1 MAEDKRIRV
10 TADVTPLR
18 QLREEAVSLYREIDQ
33 AASTNSQNTE
43 KHLQQLREQLSL
55 MEDRNQLEK
64 LLIDLR
70 RQSASMQ
77 APEVQQPIST
87 PLPQQQTQRELK
99 PVYDENANSITWEVN
114 KETEIQPDDEEITKP
129 SEKPKKRRPKRKV
142 EYQEDVEPVI
152 DEETGSVSWN
162 LRQPT
167 RELPIERKPTETIKE
182 TQKEILTEINRHV
195 ENIDNSVTNVDN
207 SRRTENNSENVT
219 ENVKNIERNTETIQE
234 NTSVLRE
241 KDPVETK
248 SEYQIPP
255 TESPRLRE
263 KDPVE
268 TKSEYQIPPT
278 ESPRLRE
285 KDPVETKSEY
295 QIPPTESPRLRERD
309 DEVVERRETRI
320 IEGQQQF
327 NFDDE
332 NIIKAIDGV
341 SGVIYQTSRE
351 LGDAIR
357 NLIKGDNKEK
367 KDNSGTNRYLEA
379 LTASLSRI
387 EDNVDELRESVVNR
401 NNQNNDNVGGGGSGT
416 NIPPILPSSS
426 EGGAGGLNIISGL
439 GKGLSG
445 LLGGIGTIAFLNQIK
460 NIATER
466 YFRNE
471 EFGLRSEYQGSVET
485 AANYKRVQAANKA
498 DMYRWIPIFGN
509 IIARSIEMPANI
521 AADRILQTFSKFA
534 EAENKTI
541 PYAQTFG
548 VSAKD
553 AFGTAKREGR
563 YAADALGM
571 DIGSYLQRRTELTRA
586 AGGRAPGGTEFDV
599 TAERE
604 SQSLMAA
611 ERLYGIAP
619 SAVNRLQ
626 GALRFGDENT
636 SYGGSAIIRAF
647 ERSMRELK
655 LPFSE
660 IASTMEESLE
670 TFSKRSDEIL
680 SKAGEFDAGKVAA
693 VMSGIR
699 TATGAQGRQLERYQS
714 AFSGSGISQDETTQA
729 LLLRTL
735 TRTNPNIRTYSE
747 AMEQLEKVQSG
758 NTDPEFMRS
767 FLSELQGLS
776 QNNEQFINLLKGVF
790 PNLSWQDIRKQF
802 ATGEPTEVIDRIYNE
817 IQKSFGAL
825 KETPRGAYEPTEA
838 RQTVGRAERIAATDA
853 NKQITQGEKSLGD
866 VCEILDS
873 IKQDTNSINN
883 ALINKATT
891 YLTTPGQV
899 IQDTKTLNEAFKQA
913 GESDW
918 DAFMK
923 SLQLAITKGFLNVIT
938 AGKKTL
944 PKERD

>member
-33 AASTNSQNTE
+33 AASMNSQSTE

-263 KDPVE
+263 
-268 TKSEYQIPPT
+268 
-278 ESPRLRE
+278 
-285 KDPVETKSEY
+285 
-295 QIPPTESPRLRERD
+295 RD

-426 EGGAGGLNIISGL
+426 EGGAG
-439 GKGLSG
+439 
-445 LLGGIGTIAFLNQIK
+445 
-460 NIATER
+460 
-466 YFRNE
+466 
-471 EFGLRSEYQGSVET
+471 
-485 AANYKRVQAANKA
+485 
-498 DMYRWIPIFGN
+498 D
-509 IIARSIEMPANI
+509 
-521 AADRILQTFSKFA
+521 
-534 EAENKTI
+534 
-541 PYAQTFG
+541 
-548 VSAKD
+548 
-553 AFGTAKREGR
+553 
-563 YAADALGM
+563 
-571 DIGSYLQRRTELTRA
+571 
-586 AGGRAPGGTEFDV
+586 
-599 TAERE
+599 
-604 SQSLMAA
+604 
-611 ERLYGIAP
+611 
-619 SAVNRLQ
+619 
-626 GALRFGDENT
+626 
-636 SYGGSAIIRAF
+636 
-647 ERSMRELK
+647 
-655 LPFSE
+655 
-660 IASTMEESLE
+660 
-670 TFSKRSDEIL
+670 
-680 SKAGEFDAGKVAA
+680 
-693 VMSGIR
+693 
-699 TATGAQGRQLERYQS
+699 
-714 AFSGSGISQDETTQA
+714 
-729 LLLRTL
+729 
-735 TRTNPNIRTYSE
+735 
-747 AMEQLEKVQSG
+747 
-758 NTDPEFMRS
+758 
-767 FLSELQGLS
+767 
-776 QNNEQFINLLKGVF
+776 
-790 PNLSWQDIRKQF
+790 
-802 ATGEPTEVIDRIYNE
+802 
-817 IQKSFGAL
+817 
-825 KETPRGAYEPTEA
+825 
-838 RQTVGRAERIAATDA
+838 
-853 NKQITQGEKSLGD
+853 
-866 VCEILDS
+866 
-873 IKQDTNSINN
+873 
-883 ALINKATT
+883 
-891 YLTTPGQV
+891 
-899 IQDTKTLNEAFKQA
+899 
-913 GESDW
+913 
-918 DAFMK
+918 
-923 SLQLAITKGFLNVIT
+923 
-938 AGKKTL
+938 
-944 PKERD
+944 

>member
-33 AASTNSQNTE
+33 AASMNSQSTE

-77 APEVQQPIST
+77 TPEVQQPIST

-114 KETEIQPDDEEITKP
+114 RETEIQPDDEEITKP

-162 LRQPT
+162 LRQP
-167 RELPIERKPTETIKE
+167 RQEPPIERKPIETVRETIKE

-207 SRRTENNSENVT
+207 SRRVENNSENVT

-248 SEYQIPP
+248 PEYQVTP

-263 KDPVE
+263 KD
-268 TKSEYQIPPT
+268 
-278 ESPRLRE
+278 
-285 KDPVETKSEY
+285 
-295 QIPPTESPRLRERD
+295 
-309 DEVVERRETRI
+309 DEVIERRETRI

-401 NNQNNDNVGGGGSGT
+401 NNQDNDNVGGGGSGT

-426 EGGAGGLNIISGL
+426 EGGAGGLNIIGGL

-485 AANYKRVQAANKA
+485 AANYKRVQAANEA

-548 VSAKD
+548 VSATD
-553 AFGTAKREGR
+553 AFSTAKREGR

-619 SAVNRLQ
+619 SVINRLQ

-636 SYGGSAIIRAF
+636 NYGGSAIIRAF

-680 SKAGEFDAGKVAA
+680 SKAGEFDAGEVAA

-699 TATGAQGRQLERYQS
+699 AATGAQGRQLERYQS

-758 NTDPEFMRS
+758 NADPEFMRS

-802 ATGEPTEVIDRIYNE
+802 ATGEPTEVINRIYNE
-817 IQKSFGAL
+817 IEKSFGAL

-838 RQTVGRAERIAATDA
+838 RQTVGRAERITATDT
-853 NKQITQGEKSLGD
+853 NKQITEGEKSLKD
-866 VCEILDS
+866 VCEILDA
-873 IKQDTNSINN
+873 IKQDTEKIKTQQEAYGDSVIKKYITGGGYTDPNTGEKI
-883 ALINKATT
+883 
-891 YLTTPGQV
+891 YLSPQSLPGQ
-899 IQDTKTLNEAFKQA
+899 DTYNGLTNPIDKAVEKGVLAAFRLI
-913 GESDW
+913 G
-918 DAFMK
+918 
-923 SLQLAITKGFLNVIT
+923 IG
-938 AGKKTL
+938 GKTL

>member
-263 KDPVE
+263 
-268 TKSEYQIPPT
+268 
-278 ESPRLRE
+278 
-285 KDPVETKSEY
+285 
-295 QIPPTESPRLRERD
+295 RD

-485 AANYKRVQAANKA
+485 AANYKRVQAANEA

-586 AGGRAPGGTEFDV
+586 AGGRTPGGTEFDV

-647 ERSMRELK
+647 ERSMRELT

-699 TATGAQGRQLERYQS
+699 TATDAQGRQLERYQS

-758 NTDPEFMRS
+758 NADPEFMRS

-802 ATGEPTEVIDRIYNE
+802 ATGEQPTEVIDRIYNE

-838 RQTVGRAERIAATDA
+838 RQTVGRAERIIATDA

>member
-33 AASTNSQNTE
+33 AASMNSQSTE

-77 APEVQQPIST
+77 TPEVQQPIST

-114 KETEIQPDDEEITKP
+114 RETEIQPDDEEITKP

-162 LRQPT
+162 LRQP
-167 RELPIERKPTETIKE
+167 RQEPPIERKPTETVRETIKE

-207 SRRTENNSENVT
+207 SEENVDNSVVNTDNSRRIEDRSENYRHVENNRENIT

-248 SEYQIPP
+248 PEYQI
-255 TESPRLRE
+255 T
-263 KDPVE
+263 
-268 TKSEYQIPPT
+268 
-278 ESPRLRE
+278 
-285 KDPVETKSEY
+285 
-295 QIPPTESPRLRERD
+295 PTESPRLRERD

-341 SGVIYQTSRE
+341 SGTIYQTSRE

-357 NLIKGDNKEK
+357 NLIKSDNKER

-387 EDNVDELRESVVNR
+387 EDNVDELRESAVNR
-401 NNQNNDNVGGGGSGT
+401 NNQNIDNTSGGGSGT

-426 EGGAGGLNIISGL
+426 EGGAGGLNIIGGL

-445 LLGGIGTIAFLNQIK
+445 LLGGIGTITFLNQIK

-471 EFGLRSEYQGSVET
+471 EFGLRSEYQGTVET
-485 AANYKRVQAANKA
+485 AANYKRVQAANEA

-586 AGGRAPGGTEFDV
+586 AGGRTPGGTEFDV

-619 SAVNRLQ
+619 GAVNRLQ

-693 VMSGIR
+693 VMSGVR
-699 TATGAQGRQLERYQS
+699 AATGAQGRQLERYQS

-758 NTDPEFMRS
+758 NADSEFMRS

-802 ATGEPTEVIDRIYNE
+802 ATGEPTEVINRIYNE
-817 IQKSFGAL
+817 IEKSFSAL

-838 RQTVGRAERIAATDA
+838 RQTVGRAERITATDA
-853 NKQITQGEKSLGD
+853 NKQITQGEKSLKD
-866 VCEILDS
+866 VCDLLE
-873 IKQDTNSINN
+873 QINN
-883 ALINKATT
+883 KI
-891 YLTTPGQV
+891 PV
-899 IQDTKTLNEAFKQA
+899 SE
-913 GESDW
+913 E
-918 DAFMK
+918 MK
-923 SLQLAITKGFLNVIT
+923 ELGKRILSHSVVGASSVVPT
-938 AGKKTL
+938 AGSISLGTSIGMEINSVLL
-944 PKERD
+944 PLWEKLFNKLGLPSTPNKSSIPQERD

>member
-77 APEVQQPIST
+77 TPEVQQPIST

-114 KETEIQPDDEEITKP
+114 RETEIQPDDEEITKP

-162 LRQPT
+162 LRQP
-167 RELPIERKPTETIKE
+167 RQEPPIERKPTETVRETIKE

-207 SRRTENNSENVT
+207 SEENVDNSVVNTDNSRRIEDRSENYRHVENNRENIT

-248 SEYQIPP
+248 PEYQI
-255 TESPRLRE
+255 T
-263 KDPVE
+263 
-268 TKSEYQIPPT
+268 
-278 ESPRLRE
+278 
-285 KDPVETKSEY
+285 
-295 QIPPTESPRLRERD
+295 PTESPRLRERD

-341 SGVIYQTSRE
+341 SGTIYQTSRE

-357 NLIKGDNKEK
+357 NLIKSDNKER

-387 EDNVDELRESVVNR
+387 EDNVDELRESAVNR
-401 NNQNNDNVGGGGSGT
+401 NNQNIDNTSGGGSGT

-485 AANYKRVQAANKA
+485 AANYKRVQAANEA

-758 NTDPEFMRS
+758 NADPEFMRS

-838 RQTVGRAERIAATDA
+838 RQTVGRAERITATDA

>member
-70 RQSASMQ
+70 RQSTSMQ

-129 SEKPKKRRPKRKV
+129 LEKPKKRRPKRKV

-162 LRQPT
+162 LRQP
-167 RELPIERKPTETIKE
+167 RQEPPIERKPTETIKE

-207 SRRTENNSENVT
+207 SEENVDNSVVNTDNSRRIEDRSENYRHVENNRENIT

-248 SEYQIPP
+248 PEYQI
-255 TESPRLRE
+255 T
-263 KDPVE
+263 
-268 TKSEYQIPPT
+268 
-278 ESPRLRE
+278 
-285 KDPVETKSEY
+285 
-295 QIPPTESPRLRERD
+295 PTESPRLRERD

-327 NFDDE
+327 NFNDE

-341 SGVIYQTSRE
+341 SGTIYQTSRE

-357 NLIKGDNKEK
+357 NLIKSDNKER

-387 EDNVDELRESVVNR
+387 EDNVDELRESAVNR
-401 NNQNNDNVGGGGSGT
+401 NNQNIDNTSGGGSGT
-416 NIPPILPSSS
+416 NIPPTLPSSS
-426 EGGAGGLNIISGL
+426 EGGAGGLNIIGGL

-471 EFGLRSEYQGSVET
+471 EFGLRSEYQGTVET
-485 AANYKRVQAANKA
+485 AANYKRVQAANEA

-534 EAENKTI
+534 EAESKTI
-541 PYAQTFG
+541 SYAQTFG
-548 VSAKD
+548 TSAKD
-553 AFGTAKREGR
+553 AFSTARREGR

-586 AGGRAPGGTEFDV
+586 AGGRTPGGTEFDV

-619 SAVNRLQ
+619 GAVNRLQ

-670 TFSKRSDEIL
+670 IFSKRSDEIL

-693 VMSGIR
+693 VMSGVR
-699 TATGAQGRQLERYQS
+699 AATGAQGRQLERYQS

-758 NTDPEFMRS
+758 NADPEFMRS

-802 ATGEPTEVIDRIYNE
+802 ATGEPTEVINRIYNE
-817 IQKSFGAL
+817 IEKSFSAL

-838 RQTVGRAERIAATDA
+838 RQTVGRAERITATDA
-853 NKQITQGEKSLGD
+853 NKQITQGEKSLKD
-866 VCEILDS
+866 VCDLLE
-873 IKQDTNSINN
+873 QINN
-883 ALINKATT
+883 KI
-891 YLTTPGQV
+891 PV
-899 IQDTKTLNEAFKQA
+899 SE
-913 GESDW
+913 E
-918 DAFMK
+918 MK
-923 SLQLAITKGFLNVIT
+923 ELGKRILSHSVVGASSVVPT
-938 AGKKTL
+938 AGSISLGTSIGMEINSVLL
-944 PKERD
+944 PLWEKLFNKLGLPSTPNKSSIPQERD

>member
-33 AASTNSQNTE
+33 AASMNSQSTE

-77 APEVQQPIST
+77 TPEVQQPIST

-114 KETEIQPDDEEITKP
+114 RETEIQPDDEEITKP

-162 LRQPT
+162 LRQP
-167 RELPIERKPTETIKE
+167 RQEPPIERKPTETVRETIKE

-195 ENIDNSVTNVDN
+195 TNIDNSVTNVDN
-207 SRRTENNSENVT
+207 SEENVDNSVVNTDNSRRIEDRSENYRHVENNRENIT

-248 SEYQIPP
+248 PEYQI
-255 TESPRLRE
+255 T
-263 KDPVE
+263 
-268 TKSEYQIPPT
+268 
-278 ESPRLRE
+278 
-285 KDPVETKSEY
+285 
-295 QIPPTESPRLRERD
+295 PTESPRLRERD

-341 SGVIYQTSRE
+341 SGTIYQTSRE

-357 NLIKGDNKEK
+357 NLIKSDNKER

-387 EDNVDELRESVVNR
+387 EDNVDELRESAVNR
-401 NNQNNDNVGGGGSGT
+401 NNQNIDNTSGGGSGT

-471 EFGLRSEYQGSVET
+471 EFGLRSEYQGTVET
-485 AANYKRVQAANKA
+485 AANYKRVQAANEA

-619 SAVNRLQ
+619 SAINRLQ

-758 NTDPEFMRS
+758 NADPEFMRS

-802 ATGEPTEVIDRIYNE
+802 ATGEPTEVINRIYNE
-817 IQKSFGAL
+817 IEKSFGAL

-838 RQTVGRAERIAATDA
+838 RQTVGRAERITATDA

>member
-33 AASTNSQNTE
+33 AASMNSQSTE

-77 APEVQQPIST
+77 TPEVQQPIST

-114 KETEIQPDDEEITKP
+114 RETEIQPDDEITKP

-162 LRQPT
+162 LRQP
-167 RELPIERKPTETIKE
+167 RQEPPIERKPTETVRETIKE

-207 SRRTENNSENVT
+207 SEENVDNSVVNTDNSRRIEDRSENYRHVENNRENIT

-234 NTSVLRE
+234 NTSV
-241 KDPVETK
+241 
-248 SEYQIPP
+248 
-255 TESPRLRE
+255 
-263 KDPVE
+263 
-268 TKSEYQIPPT
+268 
-278 ESPRLRE
+278 LRE

-485 AANYKRVQAANKA
+485 AANYKRVQAANEA

-758 NTDPEFMRS
+758 NADPEFMRS

-838 RQTVGRAERIAATDA
+838 RQTVGRAERITATDA

>member
-162 LRQPT
+162 LRQP
-167 RELPIERKPTETIKE
+167 RQEPPIERKPTETVRETIKE

-207 SRRTENNSENVT
+207 SEENVDNSVVNTDNSRRIEDRSENYRHVENNRENIT

-248 SEYQIPP
+248 PEYQI
-255 TESPRLRE
+255 T
-263 KDPVE
+263 
-268 TKSEYQIPPT
+268 
-278 ESPRLRE
+278 
-285 KDPVETKSEY
+285 
-295 QIPPTESPRLRERD
+295 PTESPRLRERD

-485 AANYKRVQAANKA
+485 AANYKRVQAANEA

-541 PYAQTFG
+541 PYTQTFG

-586 AGGRAPGGTEFDV
+586 AGGRTPGGTEFDV

-758 NTDPEFMRS
+758 NADPEFMRS

-838 RQTVGRAERIAATDA
+838 RQTVGRAERITATDA

>member
-162 LRQPT
+162 LRQP
-167 RELPIERKPTETIKE
+167 RQESPIERKPTETVRETIKE

-207 SRRTENNSENVT
+207 SEENVDNSVVNTDNSRRTEDRSENYRHVENNRENIT

-248 SEYQIPP
+248 PEYQI
-255 TESPRLRE
+255 T
-263 KDPVE
+263 
-268 TKSEYQIPPT
+268 
-278 ESPRLRE
+278 
-285 KDPVETKSEY
+285 
-295 QIPPTESPRLRERD
+295 PTESPRLRERD
-309 DEVVERRETRI
+309 DEVVERREMRI

-341 SGVIYQTSRE
+341 SGTIYQTSRE

-357 NLIKGDNKEK
+357 NLIKGDNKER

-401 NNQNNDNVGGGGSGT
+401 NNQNTDNTGGGGSGT

-426 EGGAGGLNIISGL
+426 EGGAGGLNIIGGL

-485 AANYKRVQAANKA
+485 AANYKRVQAANEA

-548 VSAKD
+548 VSTKD

-758 NTDPEFMRS
+758 NADPEFMRS

-838 RQTVGRAERIAATDA
+838 RQTVGRAERITATDA

>member
-33 AASTNSQNTE
+33 AASMNSQSTE

-77 APEVQQPIST
+77 TPEVQQPIST

-99 PVYDENANSITWEVN
+99 PVYDKNANSITWEVN
-114 KETEIQPDDEEITKP
+114 RETEIQPDDEEITKP

-162 LRQPT
+162 LRQP
-167 RELPIERKPTETIKE
+167 RQEPPIERKPTETVRETIKE

-207 SRRTENNSENVT
+207 SEENVDNSVVNTDNSRRIEDRSENYRHVENNRENIT

-248 SEYQIPP
+248 PEYQI
-255 TESPRLRE
+255 T
-263 KDPVE
+263 
-268 TKSEYQIPPT
+268 
-278 ESPRLRE
+278 
-285 KDPVETKSEY
+285 
-295 QIPPTESPRLRERD
+295 PTESPRLRERD

-379 LTASLSRI
+379 LAASLSRI

-416 NIPPILPSSS
+416 NIPPILPSSSS

-485 AANYKRVQAANKA
+485 AANYKRVQAANEA

-680 SKAGEFDAGKVAA
+680 SKAGKFDAGKVAA

-758 NTDPEFMRS
+758 NADPEFMRS

-817 IQKSFGAL
+817 IQKFFGAL

-838 RQTVGRAERIAATDA
+838 RQTVGRAERITATDA

-899 IQDTKTLNEAFKQA
+899 IQDTKTLNEAFKQV

>member
-33 AASTNSQNTE
+33 AASMNSQSTE

-77 APEVQQPIST
+77 TPEVQQPIST

-114 KETEIQPDDEEITKP
+114 RETEIQPDDEEITKP

-162 LRQPT
+162 LRQP
-167 RELPIERKPTETIKE
+167 RQEPPIERKPTETVRETIKE

-207 SRRTENNSENVT
+207 SVVNTDNSRRIEDRSENYRHVENNRENIT

-241 KDPVETK
+241 KD
-248 SEYQIPP
+248 S
-255 TESPRLRE
+255 
-263 KDPVE
+263 
-268 TKSEYQIPPT
+268 
-278 ESPRLRE
+278 
-285 KDPVETKSEY
+285 VETKSEY

-485 AANYKRVQAANKA
+485 AANYKRVQAANEA

-548 VSAKD
+548 VSTKD

-586 AGGRAPGGTEFDV
+586 AGGRTPGGTEFDV

-714 AFSGSGISQDETTQA
+714 AFLGSGISQDETTQA

-758 NTDPEFMRS
+758 NADPEFMRS

-838 RQTVGRAERIAATDA
+838 RQTVGRAERITATDA

>member
-114 KETEIQPDDEEITKP
+114 RETEIQPDDEEITKP

-162 LRQPT
+162 LRQP
-167 RELPIERKPTETIKE
+167 RQEPPIERKPTETVRETIKE

-207 SRRTENNSENVT
+207 SEENVDNSVVNTDNSRRIEDRSENYRHVENNRENIT

-248 SEYQIPP
+248 PEYQI
-255 TESPRLRE
+255 T
-263 KDPVE
+263 
-268 TKSEYQIPPT
+268 
-278 ESPRLRE
+278 
-285 KDPVETKSEY
+285 
-295 QIPPTESPRLRERD
+295 PTESPRLRERD

-485 AANYKRVQAANKA
+485 AANYKRVQAANEA

-548 VSAKD
+548 VSATD
-553 AFGTAKREGR
+553 AFSTAKREGR

-693 VMSGIR
+693 VMSGVR

-758 NTDPEFMRS
+758 NADPEFMRS

-802 ATGEPTEVIDRIYNE
+802 ATGEQPTEVINRIYNE
-817 IQKSFGAL
+817 IEKSFGAL

-838 RQTVGRAERIAATDA
+838 RQTVGRAERITATDA

>member
-162 LRQPT
+162 LRQP
-167 RELPIERKPTETIKE
+167 RQEPPIERKPTETVRETIKE

-207 SRRTENNSENVT
+207 SEENVDNSVVNTDNSRRIEDRSENYRHVENNRENIT

-248 SEYQIPP
+248 PEYQI
-255 TESPRLRE
+255 T
-263 KDPVE
+263 
-268 TKSEYQIPPT
+268 
-278 ESPRLRE
+278 
-285 KDPVETKSEY
+285 
-295 QIPPTESPRLRERD
+295 PTESPRLRERD

-341 SGVIYQTSRE
+341 SGTIYQTSRE

-357 NLIKGDNKEK
+357 NLIKSDNKER

-401 NNQNNDNVGGGGSGT
+401 NNQNTDNTGGGGSGT
-416 NIPPILPSSS
+416 NIPSILPSSS
-426 EGGAGGLNIISGL
+426 EGGAGGLNIIGGL

-471 EFGLRSEYQGSVET
+471 EFGLRSEYQGTVET
-485 AANYKRVQAANKA
+485 AANYKRVQAANEA

-758 NTDPEFMRS
+758 NADPEFMRS

-838 RQTVGRAERIAATDA
+838 RQTVGRAERITATDA

>member
-263 KDPVE
+263 
-268 TKSEYQIPPT
+268 
-278 ESPRLRE
+278 
-285 KDPVETKSEY
+285 
-295 QIPPTESPRLRERD
+295 RD

-485 AANYKRVQAANKA
+485 AANYKRVQAANEA

-548 VSAKD
+548 VSTKD

-693 VMSGIR
+693 VMSSIR

-758 NTDPEFMRS
+758 NADPEFMRS

-802 ATGEPTEVIDRIYNE
+802 ATGEQPTEVIDRIYNE

-838 RQTVGRAERIAATDA
+838 RQTVGRAERIIATDA

-891 YLTTPGQV
+891 YLTIPGQV

>member
-263 KDPVE
+263 
-268 TKSEYQIPPT
+268 
-278 ESPRLRE
+278 
-285 KDPVETKSEY
+285 
-295 QIPPTESPRLRERD
+295 RD

-426 EGGAGGLNIISGL
+426 SEGGAGGLNIISGL

-485 AANYKRVQAANKA
+485 AANYKRVQAANEA

-586 AGGRAPGGTEFDV
+586 AGGRTPGGTEFDV

-636 SYGGSAIIRAF
+636 SYGGSAIIRVF
-647 ERSMRELK
+647 ERSMRELE

-758 NTDPEFMRS
+758 NADPEFMRS

-838 RQTVGRAERIAATDA
+838 RQTVGRAERITATDA

-866 VCEILDS
+866 VCKILDS

-883 ALINKATT
+883 ALINKATI

-923 SLQLAITKGFLNVIT
+923 SLQLAITKGLLNVIT

>member
-33 AASTNSQNTE
+33 AASMNSQSTE

-77 APEVQQPIST
+77 TPEVQQPIST

-114 KETEIQPDDEEITKP
+114 GETEIQPDDEEITKP

-162 LRQPT
+162 LRQP
-167 RELPIERKPTETIKE
+167 RQEPPIERKPTETVRETIKE

-195 ENIDNSVTNVDN
+195 ENIDNSVTNIDNSEENVDNSVVNTDN
-207 SRRTENNSENVT
+207 SRRIEDRSENYRHVENNRENIT

-248 SEYQIPP
+248 PEYQI
-255 TESPRLRE
+255 T
-263 KDPVE
+263 
-268 TKSEYQIPPT
+268 
-278 ESPRLRE
+278 
-285 KDPVETKSEY
+285 
-295 QIPPTESPRLRERD
+295 PTESPRLRERD

-485 AANYKRVQAANKA
+485 AANYKRVQAANEA

-758 NTDPEFMRS
+758 NADPEFMRS

-817 IQKSFGAL
+817 IEKSFGAL

-838 RQTVGRAERIAATDA
+838 RQTVGRAERITATDA

>member
-33 AASTNSQNTE
+33 AASMNSQSTE

-114 KETEIQPDDEEITKP
+114 KETEIQPDDEEK
-129 SEKPKKRRPKRKV
+129 KLNLQKNQKKRRPKRKV

-162 LRQPT
+162 LRQP
-167 RELPIERKPTETIKE
+167 RQEPPIERKPTETVRETIKE

-207 SRRTENNSENVT
+207 SEENVDNSVVNTDNSRRIEDRSENYRHVENNRENIT

-248 SEYQIPP
+248 PEYQI
-255 TESPRLRE
+255 T
-263 KDPVE
+263 
-268 TKSEYQIPPT
+268 
-278 ESPRLRE
+278 
-285 KDPVETKSEY
+285 
-295 QIPPTESPRLRERD
+295 PTESPRLRERD
-309 DEVVERRETRI
+309 DKVVERRETRI

-341 SGVIYQTSRE
+341 SGTIYQTSRE

-357 NLIKGDNKEK
+357 NLIKSDNKER

-387 EDNVDELRESVVNR
+387 EDNVDELRESAVNR
-401 NNQNNDNVGGGGSGT
+401 NNQNTDNTGGGGSDT

-485 AANYKRVQAANKA
+485 AANYKRVQAANEA

-693 VMSGIR
+693 VMSGVRI
-699 TATGAQGRQLERYQS
+699 ATGAQGRQLERYQS

-758 NTDPEFMRS
+758 NADPEFMRS

-802 ATGEPTEVIDRIYNE
+802 ATGEPTEVINRIYNE
-817 IQKSFGAL
+817 IEKSFSAL

-838 RQTVGRAERIAATDA
+838 RQTVGRAERITATDA
-853 NKQITQGEKSLGD
+853 NKQITQGEKSLKD
-866 VCEILDS
+866 VCDLLE
-873 IKQDTNSINN
+873 QINN
-883 ALINKATT
+883 KI
-891 YLTTPGQV
+891 PV
-899 IQDTKTLNEAFKQA
+899 SE
-913 GESDW
+913 E
-918 DAFMK
+918 MK
-923 SLQLAITKGFLNVIT
+923 ELGKRILSHSVVGASSVVPT
-938 AGKKTL
+938 AGSISLGTSIGMEINSVLL
-944 PKERD
+944 PLWEKLFNKLGLPSTPNKSSIPQERD

>member
-77 APEVQQPIST
+77 TPEVQQPIST

-114 KETEIQPDDEEITKP
+114 RETEIQPDDEEITKP

-162 LRQPT
+162 LRQP
-167 RELPIERKPTETIKE
+167 RQEPPIERKPTETVRETIKE

-207 SRRTENNSENVT
+207 SEENVDNSVVNTDNSRRIEDRSENYRHVENNRENIT

-241 KDPVETK
+241 KDSVETK
-248 SEYQIPP
+248 PEYQI
-255 TESPRLRE
+255 T
-263 KDPVE
+263 
-268 TKSEYQIPPT
+268 
-278 ESPRLRE
+278 
-285 KDPVETKSEY
+285 
-295 QIPPTESPRLRERD
+295 PTESPRLRERD

-341 SGVIYQTSRE
+341 SGTIYQTSRE

-357 NLIKGDNKEK
+357 NLIKSDNKER

-387 EDNVDELRESVVNR
+387 EDNVDELRESAVNR
-401 NNQNNDNVGGGGSGT
+401 NNQNIDNTSGGGSGT

-485 AANYKRVQAANKA
+485 AANYKRVQAANEA

-758 NTDPEFMRS
+758 NADPEFMRS

-838 RQTVGRAERIAATDA
+838 RQTVGRAERITATDA
-853 NKQITQGEKSLGD
+853 NKQITQGEKSLKD
-866 VCEILDS
+866 VCDLLE
-873 IKQDTNSINN
+873 QINN
-883 ALINKATT
+883 KI
-891 YLTTPGQV
+891 PV
-899 IQDTKTLNEAFKQA
+899 SE
-913 GESDW
+913 E
-918 DAFMK
+918 MK
-923 SLQLAITKGFLNVIT
+923 ELGKRIFSHSVVGASSVVPT
-938 AGKKTL
+938 AGSISLGTSIGMEINSVLL
-944 PKERD
+944 PLWEKLFNKLGLPSTPNKSSIPQERD

>member
-129 SEKPKKRRPKRKV
+129 SEKPKKRRLKRKV

-234 NTSVLRE
+234 NTSV
-241 KDPVETK
+241 
-248 SEYQIPP
+248 
-255 TESPRLRE
+255 
-263 KDPVE
+263 
-268 TKSEYQIPPT
+268 
-278 ESPRLRE
+278 LRE

-485 AANYKRVQAANKA
+485 AANYKRVQAANEA

-521 AADRILQTFSKFA
+521 SADRILQTFFKFA

-548 VSAKD
+548 VSVED
-553 AFGTAKREGR
+553 AFGTAKREGG

-693 VMSGIR
+693 VMSGVR
-699 TATGAQGRQLERYQS
+699 AATGAQGRQLERYQS

-758 NTDPEFMRS
+758 NADPEFMRS

-802 ATGEPTEVIDRIYNE
+802 ATGEQPTEVINRIYNE
-817 IQKSFGAL
+817 IEKSFGVL

-838 RQTVGRAERIAATDA
+838 RQTVGYAERITATDA
-853 NKQITQGEKSLGD
+853 NKQIIQGEKSLGD
-866 VCEILDS
+866 VCEILNS
-873 IKQDTNSINN
+873 IKQDTNSMINT
-883 ALINKATT
+883 LIDKATT
-891 YLTTPGQV
+891 YLTIPGQV

-923 SLQLAITKGFLNVIT
+923 SLQLTITKGFLNVIT

>member
-33 AASTNSQNTE
+33 AASMNSQSTE

-77 APEVQQPIST
+77 TPEVQQPIST

-114 KETEIQPDDEEITKP
+114 RETEIQPDDEEITKP

-162 LRQPT
+162 LRQP
-167 RELPIERKPTETIKE
+167 RQEPPIERKPTETVRETIKE

-207 SRRTENNSENVT
+207 SEENVDNSVVNTDNSRRIEDRSENYRHVENNRENIT

-248 SEYQIPP
+248 PEYQI
-255 TESPRLRE
+255 T
-263 KDPVE
+263 
-268 TKSEYQIPPT
+268 
-278 ESPRLRE
+278 
-285 KDPVETKSEY
+285 
-295 QIPPTESPRLRERD
+295 PTESPRLRERD

-341 SGVIYQTSRE
+341 SGTIYQTSRE

-357 NLIKGDNKEK
+357 NFIKSDNKER

-387 EDNVDELRESVVNR
+387 EDNVDELRESAVNR
-401 NNQNNDNVGGGGSGT
+401 NNQNIDNTSGGGSGT

-426 EGGAGGLNIISGL
+426 EGGAGGLNIIGGL

-471 EFGLRSEYQGSVET
+471 EFGLRSEYQGTVET
-485 AANYKRVQAANKA
+485 AANYKRVQAANEA

-548 VSAKD
+548 TSAKD
-553 AFGTAKREGR
+553 AFSTARREGR

-619 SAVNRLQ
+619 GTVNRLQ

-693 VMSGIR
+693 VMSGVR

-758 NTDPEFMRS
+758 NADPEFMRS

-817 IQKSFGAL
+817 IEKSFGAL

-838 RQTVGRAERIAATDA
+838 RQTVGRAERITATDA

>member
-77 APEVQQPIST
+77 TPEVQQPIST

-234 NTSVLRE
+234 NTSV
-241 KDPVETK
+241 
-248 SEYQIPP
+248 
-255 TESPRLRE
+255 
-263 KDPVE
+263 
-268 TKSEYQIPPT
+268 
-278 ESPRLRE
+278 LRE

-485 AANYKRVQAANKA
+485 AANYKRVQAANEA

-548 VSAKD
+548 VSTKD

-758 NTDPEFMRS
+758 NADPEFMRS

-838 RQTVGRAERIAATDA
+838 RQTVGRAERITATDA
-853 NKQITQGEKSLGD
+853 NKQITQGEKSLKD
-866 VCEILDS
+866 VCDLLEQIRDNMIPVKDRKLEVPVEKIVQGS
-873 IKQDTNSINN
+873 
-883 ALINKATT
+883 TT
-891 YLTTPGQV
+891 GGSGLVTVDNVSAGVEAGRELAQVLTP
-899 IQDTKTLNEAFKQA
+899 LFKEFFAKLFA
-913 GESDW
+913 G
-918 DAFMK
+918 
-923 SLQLAITKGFLNVIT
+923 NRN
-938 AGKKTL
+938 TL

>member
-33 AASTNSQNTE
+33 AASMNSQSTE

-77 APEVQQPIST
+77 TPEVQQPIST
-87 PLPQQQTQRELK
+87 SLPQQQTQRELK

-114 KETEIQPDDEEITKP
+114 RETEIQPDDEEITKP

-234 NTSVLRE
+234 NTSV
-241 KDPVETK
+241 
-248 SEYQIPP
+248 
-255 TESPRLRE
+255 
-263 KDPVE
+263 
-268 TKSEYQIPPT
+268 
-278 ESPRLRE
+278 LRE

-460 NIATER
+460 NIVTER

-485 AANYKRVQAANKA
+485 AANYKRVQAANEA

-521 AADRILQTFSKFA
+521 AANRILQTFSKFA

-647 ERSMRELK
+647 ERSMRELE

-693 VMSGIR
+693 VMSSIR

-714 AFSGSGISQDETTQA
+714 AFLGSGISQDETTQA

-758 NTDPEFMRS
+758 NADSEFMRS

-802 ATGEPTEVIDRIYNE
+802 ATGEPTETIDRIYNE

-838 RQTVGRAERIAATDA
+838 RQTVGRAERITATDA

-873 IKQDTNSINN
+873 IKQDTNFIN

-891 YLTTPGQV
+891 YLTTPRQV

>member
-33 AASTNSQNTE
+33 AASMNSQSTE

-77 APEVQQPIST
+77 TPEVQQPIST

-114 KETEIQPDDEEITKP
+114 RETEIQPDDEEITKP

-162 LRQPT
+162 LRQP
-167 RELPIERKPTETIKE
+167 RQEPPIERKPTETVRETIKE

-207 SRRTENNSENVT
+207 SEENVDNSVVNTDNSRKIEDRSENYRHVENNRENIT

-248 SEYQIPP
+248 PEYQI
-255 TESPRLRE
+255 T
-263 KDPVE
+263 
-268 TKSEYQIPPT
+268 
-278 ESPRLRE
+278 
-285 KDPVETKSEY
+285 
-295 QIPPTESPRLRERD
+295 PTESPRLRERD

-320 IEGQQQF
+320 IESQQQF

-341 SGVIYQTSRE
+341 SGTIYQTSRE

-357 NLIKGDNKEK
+357 NLIKSDNKER

-387 EDNVDELRESVVNR
+387 EDNVDELRESAVNR
-401 NNQNNDNVGGGGSGT
+401 NNQNIDNTSGGGSGT

-426 EGGAGGLNIISGL
+426 EGGAGGLNIIGGL

-485 AANYKRVQAANKA
+485 AANYKRVQAANEA

-553 AFGTAKREGR
+553 AFGTARREGR

-619 SAVNRLQ
+619 STVNRLQ

-647 ERSMRELK
+647 ERSMRELE

-670 TFSKRSDEIL
+670 IFSKRSDEIL

-693 VMSGIR
+693 VMSGVR
-699 TATGAQGRQLERYQS
+699 AATGVQGRQLERYQS

-758 NTDPEFMRS
+758 NADPEFMRS

-817 IQKSFGAL
+817 IEKSFSAL

-838 RQTVGRAERIAATDA
+838 RQTVGRAERITATDA

-883 ALINKATT
+883 ALINKVTT
-891 YLTTPGQV
+891 YLTIPGQV

>member
-167 RELPIERKPTETIKE
+167 RELPIERKPTETVRETIKE

-207 SRRTENNSENVT
+207 SEENVDNSVVNTDNSRRIEDRSENYRHVENNRENIT

-248 SEYQIPP
+248 PEYQI
-255 TESPRLRE
+255 T
-263 KDPVE
+263 
-268 TKSEYQIPPT
+268 
-278 ESPRLRE
+278 
-285 KDPVETKSEY
+285 
-295 QIPPTESPRLRERD
+295 PTESPRLRERD
-309 DEVVERRETRI
+309 DEVIERRETRI

-341 SGVIYQTSRE
+341 SGTIYQTSRE

-357 NLIKGDNKEK
+357 NLIKGDNKER

-387 EDNVDELRESVVNR
+387 EDNVDELRESVINR
-401 NNQNNDNVGGGGSGT
+401 NNQNTDNTGGGGSGT

-485 AANYKRVQAANKA
+485 AANYKRVQAANEA

-619 SAVNRLQ
+619 SAINRLQ

-693 VMSGIR
+693 VMSGVRI
-699 TATGAQGRQLERYQS
+699 ATGAQGRQLERYQS

-758 NTDPEFMRS
+758 NADPEFMRS

-838 RQTVGRAERIAATDA
+838 RQTVGRAERITATDA

>member
-33 AASTNSQNTE
+33 AASMNSQSTE

-77 APEVQQPIST
+77 TPEVQQPIST

-114 KETEIQPDDEEITKP
+114 RETEIQPDDEEITKP

-162 LRQPT
+162 LRQP
-167 RELPIERKPTETIKE
+167 RQEPPIERKPTETVRETIKE

-207 SRRTENNSENVT
+207 SEENVDNSVVNTDNSRRIEDRSENYRHVENNRENIT

-248 SEYQIPP
+248 PEYQI
-255 TESPRLRE
+255 T
-263 KDPVE
+263 
-268 TKSEYQIPPT
+268 
-278 ESPRLRE
+278 
-285 KDPVETKSEY
+285 
-295 QIPPTESPRLRERD
+295 PTESPRLRERD

-341 SGVIYQTSRE
+341 SGTIYQTSRE

-357 NLIKGDNKEK
+357 NLIKSDNKER

-387 EDNVDELRESVVNR
+387 EDNVDELRESAVNR
-401 NNQNNDNVGGGGSGT
+401 NNQNIDNTSGGGSGT

-426 EGGAGGLNIISGL
+426 EGGAGGLNIIGGL

-471 EFGLRSEYQGSVET
+471 EFGLRSEYQGTVET
-485 AANYKRVQAANKA
+485 AANYKRVQAANEA
-498 DMYRWIPIFGN
+498 DMYRLIPIFGN

-553 AFGTAKREGR
+553 AFSTARREGR

-604 SQSLMAA
+604 SQSLMAT

-758 NTDPEFMRS
+758 NADPEFMRS

-790 PNLSWQDIRKQF
+790 PNLSWKDIRKQF

-838 RQTVGRAERIAATDA
+838 RQTVGRAERITATDA

>member
-33 AASTNSQNTE
+33 AASMNSQSTE

-77 APEVQQPIST
+77 TPEIQQPIST

-162 LRQPT
+162 LRQP
-167 RELPIERKPTETIKE
+167 RQEFPIERKPVETIKE

-207 SRRTENNSENVT
+207 SEENVDNSVVNTDNSRRIEDRSENYRHVENNRENIT

-248 SEYQIPP
+248 PEYQI
-255 TESPRLRE
+255 T
-263 KDPVE
+263 
-268 TKSEYQIPPT
+268 
-278 ESPRLRE
+278 
-285 KDPVETKSEY
+285 
-295 QIPPTESPRLRERD
+295 PTESPRLRERD

-341 SGVIYQTSRE
+341 SGTIYQTSRE

-357 NLIKGDNKEK
+357 NLIKSDNKER

-387 EDNVDELRESVVNR
+387 EDNVDELRESAVNR
-401 NNQNNDNVGGGGSGT
+401 NNQNTDNTSGGGSGT

-426 EGGAGGLNIISGL
+426 EGSAGGLNIIGGL

-471 EFGLRSEYQGSVET
+471 EFGLRSEYQGTVET
-485 AANYKRVQAANKA
+485 AANYKRVQAANEA

-534 EAENKTI
+534 EAESKTI
-541 PYAQTFG
+541 SYAQTFG
-548 VSAKD
+548 TSAKD
-553 AFGTAKREGR
+553 AFSTARREGR

-586 AGGRAPGGTEFDV
+586 AGGRTPGGTEFDV

-619 SAVNRLQ
+619 GAVNRLQ

-758 NTDPEFMRS
+758 NADPEFMRS

-802 ATGEPTEVIDRIYNE
+802 ATGEPTEVINRIYNE
-817 IQKSFGAL
+817 IEKSFGAL
-825 KETPRGAYEPTEA
+825 KETSRGAYEPTEA
-838 RQTVGRAERIAATDA
+838 RQTVGRAERITATDA
-853 NKQITQGEKSLGD
+853 NRQITQGEKSLKD
-866 VCEILDS
+866 VCDLLE
-873 IKQDTNSINN
+873 QINN
-883 ALINKATT
+883 KI
-891 YLTTPGQV
+891 PV
-899 IQDTKTLNEAFKQA
+899 SE
-913 GESDW
+913 E
-918 DAFMK
+918 MK
-923 SLQLAITKGFLNVIT
+923 ELRKRILSHSVVGASSVVPT
-938 AGKKTL
+938 AGSISLGTSIGMEINSVLL
-944 PKERD
+944 PLWEKLFNKLGLPSTPNKSSIPQERD

>member
-33 AASTNSQNTE
+33 AASMNSQSTE

-77 APEVQQPIST
+77 TPEVQQPIST

-114 KETEIQPDDEEITKP
+114 RETEIQPDDEEITKP

-162 LRQPT
+162 LRQP
-167 RELPIERKPTETIKE
+167 RQEPPIERKPTETVRETIKE

-207 SRRTENNSENVT
+207 SEENVDNSVVNTDNSRRIEDRSENYRHVENNCENIT

-248 SEYQIPP
+248 PEYQI
-255 TESPRLRE
+255 T
-263 KDPVE
+263 
-268 TKSEYQIPPT
+268 
-278 ESPRLRE
+278 
-285 KDPVETKSEY
+285 
-295 QIPPTESPRLRERD
+295 PTESPRLRERD

-341 SGVIYQTSRE
+341 SGTIYQTSRE

-357 NLIKGDNKEK
+357 NLIKNDNKER

-387 EDNVDELRESVVNR
+387 EDNVDELRESAVNR
-401 NNQNNDNVGGGGSGT
+401 NNQNTDNTSGGGSGT

-426 EGGAGGLNIISGL
+426 EGGAGGLNIIGGL

-471 EFGLRSEYQGSVET
+471 EFGLRSEYQGTVET
-485 AANYKRVQAANKA
+485 AANYKRVQAANEA

-548 VSAKD
+548 TSAKD
-553 AFGTAKREGR
+553 AFSTARREGR

-599 TAERE
+599 TAEKE

-758 NTDPEFMRS
+758 NADPEFMRS

-817 IQKSFGAL
+817 IQKSFDAL

-853 NKQITQGEKSLGD
+853 NKQITQGEKSLKD
-866 VCEILDS
+866 VCDLLE
-873 IKQDTNSINN
+873 QINN
-883 ALINKATT
+883 KI
-891 YLTTPGQV
+891 PV
-899 IQDTKTLNEAFKQA
+899 SE
-913 GESDW
+913 E
-918 DAFMK
+918 MK
-923 SLQLAITKGFLNVIT
+923 ELGKRILSHSVVGASSVVPT
-938 AGKKTL
+938 AGSISLGTSIGMEINSVLL
-944 PKERD
+944 PLWEKLFNKLGLPSTPNKSSIPQERD

>member
-162 LRQPT
+162 LRQP
-167 RELPIERKPTETIKE
+167 RQEPPIERKPTETVRETIKE

-207 SRRTENNSENVT
+207 SEENVDNSVVNTDNSRRIEDRSENYRHVENNRENIT

-248 SEYQIPP
+248 PEYQI
-255 TESPRLRE
+255 T
-263 KDPVE
+263 
-268 TKSEYQIPPT
+268 
-278 ESPRLRE
+278 
-285 KDPVETKSEY
+285 
-295 QIPPTESPRLRERD
+295 PTESPRLRERD
-309 DEVVERRETRI
+309 DEVIERRETRI

-341 SGVIYQTSRE
+341 SGTIYQTSRE

-485 AANYKRVQAANKA
+485 AANYKRVQAANEA

-636 SYGGSAIIRAF
+636 SYGGSAIIRVF

-758 NTDPEFMRS
+758 NADPEFMRS

-838 RQTVGRAERIAATDA
+838 RQTVGRAERITATDA

>member
-33 AASTNSQNTE
+33 AASMNSQSTE

-77 APEVQQPIST
+77 TPEVQQPIST

-114 KETEIQPDDEEITKP
+114 RETEIQPDDEEITKP

-162 LRQPT
+162 LRQP
-167 RELPIERKPTETIKE
+167 RQEPPIERKPTETVRETIKE

-207 SRRTENNSENVT
+207 SEENVDNSVVNTDNSRKIEDRSENYRHVENNRENIT

-248 SEYQIPP
+248 PEYQI
-255 TESPRLRE
+255 T
-263 KDPVE
+263 
-268 TKSEYQIPPT
+268 
-278 ESPRLRE
+278 
-285 KDPVETKSEY
+285 
-295 QIPPTESPRLRERD
+295 PTESPRLRERD

-341 SGVIYQTSRE
+341 SGTIYQTSRE

-357 NLIKGDNKEK
+357 NLIKSDNKER

-387 EDNVDELRESVVNR
+387 EDNVDELRESAVNR
-401 NNQNNDNVGGGGSGT
+401 NNQNIDNTSGGGSGT

-426 EGGAGGLNIISGL
+426 EGGAGGLNIIGGL

-471 EFGLRSEYQGSVET
+471 EFGLRSEYQGTVET
-485 AANYKRVQAANKA
+485 AANYKRVQAANEA

-838 RQTVGRAERIAATDA
+838 RQTVGRAERITATDA
-853 NKQITQGEKSLGD
+853 NKQITQGEKSLKD
-866 VCEILDS
+866 VCDLLE
-873 IKQDTNSINN
+873 QINN
-883 ALINKATT
+883 KI
-891 YLTTPGQV
+891 PV
-899 IQDTKTLNEAFKQA
+899 SE
-913 GESDW
+913 E
-918 DAFMK
+918 MK
-923 SLQLAITKGFLNVIT
+923 ELGKRILSHSVVGASSVVPT
-938 AGKKTL
+938 AGLISLGTSIGMEINSVLL
-944 PKERD
+944 PLWEKLFNKLGLPSTPNKSSIPQERD

>member
-33 AASTNSQNTE
+33 AASMNSQSTE

-77 APEVQQPIST
+77 TPEVQQPIST

-162 LRQPT
+162 LRQP
-167 RELPIERKPTETIKE
+167 RQEPPIERKPTETVRETIKE

-207 SRRTENNSENVT
+207 SRRVENNSENVT

-248 SEYQIPP
+248 PEYQVAPI
-255 TESPRLRE
+255 ESPRLRE
-263 KDPVE
+263 KD
-268 TKSEYQIPPT
+268 
-278 ESPRLRE
+278 
-285 KDPVETKSEY
+285 
-295 QIPPTESPRLRERD
+295 
-309 DEVVERRETRI
+309 DEVIERRETRI

-327 NFDDE
+327 NFNDE

-341 SGVIYQTSRE
+341 SGTIYQTSRE

-357 NLIKGDNKEK
+357 NLIKGDNKER

-445 LLGGIGTIAFLNQIK
+445 LLGGIGIIAFLNQIK

-485 AANYKRVQAANKA
+485 AAKYKRVQAANEA

-586 AGGRAPGGTEFDV
+586 AGGRTPGGTEFDV

-647 ERSMRELK
+647 ERSMRELE

-714 AFSGSGISQDETTQA
+714 AFLGSGISQDETTQA

-758 NTDPEFMRS
+758 NADPEFMRS

-802 ATGEPTEVIDRIYNE
+802 ATGEQPTEVIDRIYNE
-817 IQKSFGAL
+817 IQKSFGVL
-825 KETPRGAYEPTEA
+825 KETPRGAYAPTKA
-838 RQTVGRAERIAATDA
+838 HQTVGRAERIIATDA

-866 VCEILDS
+866 VCKILDS
-873 IKQDTNSINN
+873 IKQNTNFINN
-883 ALINKATT
+883 ALINKAIN
-891 YLTTPGQV
+891 YLTIPGQV
-899 IQDTKTLNEAFKQA
+899 IRDIKTLNEALKQA

-918 DAFMK
+918 DAFTK
-923 SLQLAITKGFLNVIT
+923 SLQLAITKGFLNAIA
-938 AGKKTL
+938 AGKKIIL

>member
-43 KHLQQLREQLSL
+43 KYLQQLREQLSL

-255 TESPRLRE
+255 TESL
-263 KDPVE
+263 
-268 TKSEYQIPPT
+268 
-278 ESPRLRE
+278 
-285 KDPVETKSEY
+285 
-295 QIPPTESPRLRERD
+295 RLRERD

-485 AANYKRVQAANKA
+485 AANYKRVQAANEA

-758 NTDPEFMRS
+758 NADPEFMRS

-838 RQTVGRAERIAATDA
+838 RQTVGRAERITATDA

>member
-33 AASTNSQNTE
+33 AASMNSQSTE

-77 APEVQQPIST
+77 TPEVQQPIST

-114 KETEIQPDDEEITKP
+114 RETEIQPDDEEITKP

-162 LRQPT
+162 LRQP
-167 RELPIERKPTETIKE
+167 RQELPIERKPTETVRETIKE

-207 SRRTENNSENVT
+207 SVVNTDNSRRIEDRSENYRHVENNRENIT

-248 SEYQIPP
+248 PEYQI
-255 TESPRLRE
+255 T
-263 KDPVE
+263 
-268 TKSEYQIPPT
+268 
-278 ESPRLRE
+278 
-285 KDPVETKSEY
+285 
-295 QIPPTESPRLRERD
+295 PTESPRLRERD

-341 SGVIYQTSRE
+341 SGTIYQTSRE

-357 NLIKGDNKEK
+357 NLIKSDNKK
-367 KDNSGTNRYLEA
+367 RKDNSGTNRYLEA

-387 EDNVDELRESVVNR
+387 EDNVDELRESAVNR
-401 NNQNNDNVGGGGSGT
+401 NNQNIDNTSGGGSGT

-426 EGGAGGLNIISGL
+426 KGGAGGLNIIGGL

-471 EFGLRSEYQGSVET
+471 EFGLRSEYQGTVET
-485 AANYKRVQAANKA
+485 AANYKRVQAANEA

-521 AADRILQTFSKFA
+521 AADRILQTFFKFA
-534 EAENKTI
+534 EAESKTI
-541 PYAQTFG
+541 SYAQTFG
-548 VSAKD
+548 TSAKD
-553 AFGTAKREGR
+553 AFSTARREGR

-619 SAVNRLQ
+619 GTVNRLQ

-647 ERSMRELK
+647 ERSMRELI

-693 VMSGIR
+693 VMSGVR
-699 TATGAQGRQLERYQS
+699 AATGAQGRQLERYQS

-758 NTDPEFMRS
+758 NADPEFMRS

-802 ATGEPTEVIDRIYNE
+802 ATGEPTEVINRIYNE
-817 IQKSFGAL
+817 IEKSFSAL
-825 KETPRGAYEPTEA
+825 KETSRGAYEPTEA
-838 RQTVGRAERIAATDA
+838 RQTVGRAERITATDA

>member
-114 KETEIQPDDEEITKP
+114 KETEIQPDDEEIIKP

-162 LRQPT
+162 LRQP
-167 RELPIERKPTETIKE
+167 RQEPSIERKPTETVRETIKE

-207 SRRTENNSENVT
+207 SEENVDNSVVNTDNSRRIEDRSENYRHVENNRENIT

-248 SEYQIPP
+248 PEYQI
-255 TESPRLRE
+255 T
-263 KDPVE
+263 
-268 TKSEYQIPPT
+268 
-278 ESPRLRE
+278 
-285 KDPVETKSEY
+285 
-295 QIPPTESPRLRERD
+295 PTESPRLRERD
-309 DEVVERRETRI
+309 DEVIERRETRI

-341 SGVIYQTSRE
+341 SGTIYQTSRE

-357 NLIKGDNKEK
+357 NLIKGDNKER

-401 NNQNNDNVGGGGSGT
+401 NNQNDDNVGGGGSDT

-485 AANYKRVQAANKA
+485 AANYKRVQAANEA

-680 SKAGEFDAGKVAA
+680 SKAGDFDAGKVAA
-693 VMSGIR
+693 VMSGVRI
-699 TATGAQGRQLERYQS
+699 ATGAQGRQLERYQS

-758 NTDPEFMRS
+758 NADPEFMRS

-802 ATGEPTEVIDRIYNE
+802 ATGEPTEVINRIYNE
-817 IQKSFGAL
+817 IEKSFGAL

>member
-33 AASTNSQNTE
+33 AASMNSQSTE

-77 APEVQQPIST
+77 TPEVQQPIST

-114 KETEIQPDDEEITKP
+114 RETEIQPDDEEITKP

-207 SRRTENNSENVT
+207 SEENVDNSVVNTDNSRRIEDRSENYRHVENNRENIT

-248 SEYQIPP
+248 PEYQI
-255 TESPRLRE
+255 T
-263 KDPVE
+263 
-268 TKSEYQIPPT
+268 
-278 ESPRLRE
+278 
-285 KDPVETKSEY
+285 
-295 QIPPTESPRLRERD
+295 PTESPRLRERD

-416 NIPPILPSSS
+416 NIPPILPPSS

-485 AANYKRVQAANKA
+485 AANYKRVQAANEA

-758 NTDPEFMRS
+758 NADPEFMRS

-802 ATGEPTEVIDRIYNE
+802 ATEEPTEVINRIYNE
-817 IQKSFGAL
+817 IEKSFSAL

-838 RQTVGRAERIAATDA
+838 RQTVGRAERITATDA

>member
-33 AASTNSQNTE
+33 AASMNSQSTE

-77 APEVQQPIST
+77 TPEVQRPIST

-114 KETEIQPDDEEITKP
+114 RETEIQPDDEEITKP

-162 LRQPT
+162 LRQP
-167 RELPIERKPTETIKE
+167 RQEPPIERKPTETVRETIKE

-207 SRRTENNSENVT
+207 SEENVDNSVVNTDNSRRIEDRSENYRHVENNRENIT

-248 SEYQIPP
+248 PEYQI
-255 TESPRLRE
+255 T
-263 KDPVE
+263 
-268 TKSEYQIPPT
+268 
-278 ESPRLRE
+278 
-285 KDPVETKSEY
+285 
-295 QIPPTESPRLRERD
+295 PTESPRLRERD

-327 NFDDE
+327 NFDE

-341 SGVIYQTSRE
+341 SGTIYQTSRE

-357 NLIKGDNKEK
+357 NLIKSDNKER

-387 EDNVDELRESVVNR
+387 EDNVDELRESAVNR
-401 NNQNNDNVGGGGSGT
+401 NNQNIDNTSGGGSGT

-426 EGGAGGLNIISGL
+426 EGGAGGLNIIGGL

-471 EFGLRSEYQGSVET
+471 EFGLRSEYQGTVET
-485 AANYKRVQAANKA
+485 AANYKRVQAANEA

-534 EAENKTI
+534 EAESKTI
-541 PYAQTFG
+541 SYAQTFG
-548 VSAKD
+548 TSAKD
-553 AFGTAKREGR
+553 AFSTARREGR

-619 SAVNRLQ
+619 GAVNRLQ

-693 VMSGIR
+693 VMSGVR
-699 TATGAQGRQLERYQS
+699 AATGAQGRQLERYQS

-758 NTDPEFMRS
+758 NADPEFMRS

-802 ATGEPTEVIDRIYNE
+802 ATGEPTEVINRIYNE
-817 IQKSFGAL
+817 IEKSFSAL

-838 RQTVGRAERIAATDA
+838 RQTVGRAERITATDA
-853 NKQITQGEKSLGD
+853 NKQITQGEKSLKD
-866 VCEILDS
+866 VCDLLE
-873 IKQDTNSINN
+873 QINN
-883 ALINKATT
+883 KI
-891 YLTTPGQV
+891 PV
-899 IQDTKTLNEAFKQA
+899 SE
-913 GESDW
+913 E
-918 DAFMK
+918 MK
-923 SLQLAITKGFLNVIT
+923 ELGKRILSHSVVGASSVVPT
-938 AGKKTL
+938 AGSISLGTSIGMEINSVLL
-944 PKERD
+944 PLWEKLFNKLGLPSTPNKSSIPQERD

>member
-33 AASTNSQNTE
+33 AASMNSQSTE

-77 APEVQQPIST
+77 TPEVQQPIST

-114 KETEIQPDDEEITKP
+114 RETEIQPDDEEITKP

-162 LRQPT
+162 LREPRQEP
-167 RELPIERKPTETIKE
+167 PIERKPTETVRETIKE

-207 SRRTENNSENVT
+207 SEENVDNSVVNTDNSRKIEDRSENYRHVENNRENIT

-248 SEYQIPP
+248 PEYQI
-255 TESPRLRE
+255 T
-263 KDPVE
+263 
-268 TKSEYQIPPT
+268 
-278 ESPRLRE
+278 
-285 KDPVETKSEY
+285 
-295 QIPPTESPRLRERD
+295 PTESPRLRERD

-367 KDNSGTNRYLEA
+367 KDNSGINRYLEA

-485 AANYKRVQAANKA
+485 AANYKRVQAANEA

-619 SAVNRLQ
+619 SAINRLQ

-758 NTDPEFMRS
+758 NADPEFMRS

-838 RQTVGRAERIAATDA
+838 RQTVGRAERITATDA